1 MIRVCT
7 YIIICVRI
15 LNIYIYIYI
24 IQQLWITLLS
34 TSVRQRDAQEPRRG
48 QGDGAYLW
56 RLAED

>member
-15 LNIYIYIYI
+15 LCVYIYI

-34 TSVRQRDAQEPRRG
+34 TSVRRRDAQDPRRG
-48 QGDGAYLW
+48 QGNGACLW